1 MIINFYTKVDCLL
14 CKEALVLLETLKDIY
29 SFEIN
34 ICDIH
39 DNDKWLEK
47 YFLLIPVI
55 DINGTILIGD
65 DIEFSRLEKAIQENL
80 KK

>member
-14 CKEALVLLETLKDIY
+14 CKEALALLETLKHLY

-39 DNDKWLEK
+39 DHDEWLEK

-65 DIEFSRLEKAIQENL
+65 DIEFSRLEQVIQENI
-80 KK
+80 

>member
-14 CKEALVLLETLKDIY
+14 CKEALALLETLKHLY

-39 DNDKWLEK
+39 DNDEWLEK

-65 DIEFSRLEKAIQENL
+65 DIEFSRLEQVIQENI
-80 KK
+80 